1 MARLST
7 ESEHDPLESADYGS
21 VNDMITVEELHIH
34 SSARPRRR
42 GRRRLISLCVR
53 AGVAALAGVVAAV
66 LFATS
71 SDALAADSEEV
82 GKDADAGSEPIPAA
96 PGGDT
101 AAAADT
107 APGADTGTGIEGV
120 SGDRAWPVGPRP
132 TVLRG
137 WEPPASPYGPGH
149 RGVDLAAAPGTVIRA
164 AAPGRV
170 SFTGMVAGRGVLSI
184 TLTGTGQPPLRTTYE
199 PVTAVVAEGDEVT
212 AGQIVAVLGPGPF
225 HCEGGCLHW
234 GLLRGETY
242 LDPLSLLPDH
252 LLDRARHD
260 CCRCSGSLNRRPHTR
275 RPDPGR
281 PSCRTTW
288 RSWPRRPPQP
298 PETRCTPQPCS
309 RQPRG
314 CGSGAVR
321 GSGTAYT
328 VEHHGHRRLG
338 DHHGVLGR
346 AQLDP
351 PHGGVHNALEQHRG
365 QPRLLVAQFTE
376 GFDDHRDESTV
387 RRSDLLPSTR
397 VQLTGGDGDHGAVAA
412 IAHQAQLPA
421 DIRFDLALG
430 GRRLRHREFDLG
442 GPDGEVDS
450 AELFDDG
457 RARPEVLVDRRPGEA
472 RTFGEGGKGQRIRAA
487 FGQEGACGVEQ
498 GAALHGP
505 VLGHGGRSNPG
516 HGPTLRR
523 GPPAQAGQ

>member
-71 SDALAADSEEV
+71 SDALAADSEEA

-252 LLDRARHD
+252 LLDRGPARLLPVFGVPEPAPTHTPA
-260 CCRCSGSLNRRPHTR
+260 GSRSAVLPDDVALMAEETAAAAGDALHAAALLAAAAWVRQQSRTGVRYRVRRGAPWTPPPRRSPRGPRPRPTRSAARRRPQ
-275 RPDPGR
+275 RPGAASR
-281 PSCRTTW
+281 PASAA
-288 RSWPRRPPQP
+288 
-298 PETRCTPQPCS
+298 
-309 RQPRG
+309 RG
-314 CGSGAVR
+314 
-321 GSGTAYT
+321 
-328 VEHHGHRRLG
+328 
-338 DHHGVLGR
+338 
-346 AQLDP
+346 P
-351 PHGGVHNALEQHRG
+351 IHRG
-365 QPRLLVAQFTE
+365 L
-376 GFDDHRDESTV
+376 
-387 RRSDLLPSTR
+387 RRSSR
-397 VQLTGGDGDHGAVAA
+397 
-412 IAHQAQLPA
+412 
-421 DIRFDLALG
+421 
-430 GRRLRHREFDLG
+430 
-442 GPDGEVDS
+442 
-450 AELFDDG
+450 
-457 RARPEVLVDRRPGEA
+457 
-472 RTFGEGGKGQRIRAA
+472 
-487 FGQEGACGVEQ
+487 
-498 GAALHGP
+498 
-505 VLGHGGRSNPG
+505 
-516 HGPTLRR
+516 
-523 GPPAQAGQ
+523 